1 MDQVVQV
8 VGALLILAAFIG
20 GQRGSLS
27 PRSLVYLVLNLA
39 GSLTLTVVA
48 AVEWDLGFLL
58 LEAVWALVSLWGLLA
73 VARGKTA
80 RAAQ

>member
-1 MDQVVQV
+1 MDQLVQV
-8 VGALLILAAFIG
+8 IGALLILAAFIG
-20 GQRGSLS
+20 GQRGALS
-27 PRSLVYLVLNLA
+27 PHSLVYLSLNLV

-73 VARGKTA
+73 LARGKAPTTA
-80 RAAQ
+80 H

>member
-20 GQRGSLS
+20 GQRGALS
-27 PRSLVYLVLNLA
+27 PHSLMYLALNLV
-39 GSLTLTVVA
+39 GSLTLAVVA

-58 LEAVWALVSLWGLLA
+58 LEAVWALVSLWGLLT
-73 VARGKTA
+73 VARGRTPTTA
-80 RAAQ
+80 H